1 MKRPKRAICARVL
14 LLVLIAGCLNVEAP
28 TTAVTGSVTI
38 VLQPASTRMVYF
50 GQTKQFKATIRDA
63 LGQFRRRPITW
74 TSSDP
79 SVFTVDDG
87 GEVTAV
93 GDGSAELRATADGVT
108 ATAAVTVAQTP
119 ARIPVVSGGD
129 QRAVAGTPLED
140 PVIVRVV
147 DEGGNSMSGVTVSF
161 TPAEGSGSVSMETSE
176 TDVNGTALTHWTL
189 GGGSFGTQ
197 SLNVVVGSVQNRI
210 NAFAVPETPIPDLS
224 VEGALRLTP
233 EGPTDLEMV
242 EITLE
247 VANTGNAATPESFP
261 LTLSVDGTPFET
273 FEVARL
279 DADERVE
286 LTYSLGTLKAGEHQV
301 SVLLDADDEIREWFE
316 DNNGASRSLQVAE
329 QRLVEPGQPVTVS
342 SNRVDEVV
350 LFRVDIPDG
359 RQAAVNFVLRGG
371 QGDPD
376 LFVHFGDR
384 PRRQYDY
391 ACQSGG
397 PATAEFC
404 QLVPV
409 RAGSYHV
416 AVHAFSPFGP
426 TTLTVDIVDAPTE
439 PFDIDV
445 RIFGSIGESRENVIR
460 EAIGRWESVIAQ
472 GVDRVDFGNNP
483 FPGDE
488 CVPGGR
494 PISGAVDDL
503 LVLVSVD
510 RLDGE
515 GGLVASGQPCLVRQ
529 ITFSRAGSTTLLE
542 TALGGIVL
550 DEDDLA
556 SLDEDGMLA
565 AVVSHNVAHVLGF
578 GFQGSRMW
586 RRAGLLVDPLLSE
599 DDERDTHFV
608 GPLATAAFE
617 AAGGAGYMGA
627 RVPVENTGRPG
638 FANDH
643 WRESVFGE
651 ELMTGVL
658 HGGTPPLSLITI
670 EALADMRYGVDLT
683 QADEYMLPTGTAA
696 ASAGPAVPR
705 LHLGADLGRYPIRIV
720 DRQGRVYG
728 LDQLRGK

>member
-1 MKRPKRAICARVL
+1 MKRSKRAICARAL
-14 LLVLIAGCLNVEAP
+14 LLALVAGCLNVEAP
-28 TTAVTGSVTI
+28 TTAVPESITI

-93 GDGSAELRATADGVT
+93 GDGSAELRATAEGTT
-108 ATAAVTVAQTP
+108 AMASVTVLQTP

-129 QRAVAGTPLED
+129 QQGVAGSLLED
-140 PVIVRVV
+140 PIIVRVV
-147 DEGGNSMSGVTVSF
+147 DEGGNSMSGINVSF
-161 TPAEGSGSVSMETSE
+161 APAEGSGSVSRETYE

-189 GGGSFGTQ
+189 GGGRLGRQ
-197 SLNVVVGSVQNRI
+197 SLSVVVGDVENRI

-224 VEGALRLTP
+224 IEGALKLTP
-233 EGPTDLEMV
+233 EEPTDLEAV
-242 EITLE
+242 DITVV
-247 VANTGNAATPESFP
+247 VANTGNAATPASFP
-261 LTLSVDGTPFET
+261 LTLFVDGTPVET
-273 FEVARL
+273 FEVGQL
-279 DADERVE
+279 KADEHVE
-286 LTYSLGTLKAGEHQV
+286 LTYALGMLEAGEHEI
-301 SVLLDADDEIREWFE
+301 SVQLDSDGEIREWFE
-316 DNNGASRSLQVAE
+316 DNNGASRGIQVVE
-329 QRLVEPGQPVTVS
+329 QRVVELGQPVTVS
-342 SNRVDEVV
+342 SNTVDDVV
-350 LFRVDIPDG
+350 LFRVDIPEG
-359 RQAAVNFVLRGG
+359 RQEALNFVLRGG

-384 PRRQYDY
+384 PGSQYEY
-391 ACQSGG
+391 TCQSGG

-416 AVHAFSPFGP
+416 AVHAFSAFGP
-426 TTLTVDIVDAPTE
+426 TTLTVDIVDTPTE

-445 RIFGSIGESRENVIR
+445 RIFDDVGESRENVIR

-472 GVDRVDFGNNP
+472 GVDRVDFGNSP
-483 FPGDE
+483 FPGGE

-494 PISGAVDDL
+494 PITGSVDDL

-515 GGLVASGQPCLVRQ
+515 GGLFANGQPCLVRQ
-529 ITFSRAGSTTLLE
+529 VTFSRAASSTTLQ
-542 TALGGIVL
+542 TAVGGIVL

-556 SLDEDGMLA
+556 RLDEDGLLG

-578 GFQGSRMW
+578 GFQGSRLW
-586 RRAGLLVDPLLSE
+586 RLEGLLVDPLLFE
-599 DDERDTHFV
+599 DDERDTHFI

-617 AAGGAGYMGA
+617 AAGGVHAGAG
-627 RVPVENTGRPG
+627 VPVENTGRPG

-643 WRESVFGE
+643 WRESVFGT

-658 HGGTPPLSLITI
+658 AGGNPPLSLVTI

-683 QADEYMLPTGTAA
+683 QADEFTLPTGS
-696 ASAGPAVPR
+696 ASAAVARGGALLRP
-705 LHLGADLGRYPIRIV
+705 GADLGRYPIRFV
-720 DRQGRVYG
+720 DRQGGIYR